1 MKNTCIVCGGEE
13 FFPQRYMHVRS
24 KIGHMH
30 QTCIDLKKY
39 LLSIEMKKIIQCFKK
54 LQRNIVVDAVILCCI
69 MNEHTKYNLVCFFK
83 TLTKQADKVK

>member
-1 MKNTCIVCGGEE
+1 MKKNVLFVAEKS
-13 FFPQRYMHVRS
+13 FSLQRYMHVRN

-30 QTCIDLKKY
+30 LTCIDLKKC
-39 LLSIEMKKIIQCFKK
+39 LLSIGMKKIIRSFKK
-54 LQRNIVVDAVILCCI
+54 LQRSIVVDAVILCCI